1 MIPRFRHY
9 LFDIDGTLL
18 DSAGDIVASV
28 REVFVRR
35 GQCHPA
41 DDELRRHIGRH
52 LQATFSEAFPG
63 HSRQQFEELIE
74 DYRRA
79 YHERNHQSTRVYEGV
94 VEALAALEGKK
105 ATATTKS
112 TLGTRK
118 VLELFGLARYFDH
131 VQGTDGFPAKPEPDV
146 VLRAVQALGASPE
159 DCLMV
164 GDSPVDIEAGRRA
177 CVKTCAVRYGYGD
190 PDLLAAAQ
198 PDYWVSDL
206 RELASANLRR

>member
-1 MIPRFRHY
+1 MIPPFRCY

-18 DSAGDIVASV
+18 DSAGDILASV
-28 REVFVRR
+28 RAVFARR
-35 GQCHPA
+35 GRPLPP
-41 DDELRRHIGRH
+41 DGELRRHIGRH
-52 LQATFSEAFPG
+52 LMATFLEAFPNY
-63 HSRQQFEELIE
+63 SRQQFEELIE

-94 VEALAALEGKK
+94 AEALAALEGKK

-112 TLGTRK
+112 TAGTRK
-118 VLELFGLARYFDH
+118 VLELFGLAQYFDH

-146 VLRAVQALGASPE
+146 VLRAIEALGAAPE
-159 DCLMV
+159 DCLLV

-177 CVKTCAVRYGYGD
+177 GVRTCAVRYGYGD
-190 PDLLAAAQ
+190 PAQLAAAG

-206 RELASANLRR
+206 RELAGPNLRP